1 MQITFHSDELR
12 DAPPA
17 VRDWIQEILNPGV
30 TEPASKPAPKSKS
43 APKSKKE
50 IVEATTPNGKPEVD
64 LNQVMTAAVRLLETK
79 GEEALSNV
87 LKEVDVR
94 RVKECPPEK
103 LADLLTAIS
112 AA

>member
-1 MQITFHSDELR
+1 
-12 DAPPA
+12 
-17 VRDWIQEILNPGV
+17 
-30 TEPASKPAPKSKS
+30 
-43 APKSKKE
+43 
-50 IVEATTPNGKPEVD
+50 
-64 LNQVMTAAVRLLETK
+64 MTAAVRLLETK